1 MIKVLNLRKFE
12 NKHKIIEEPHFMA
25 NNGLD
30 PLGMNYVEFSLLLQL
45 PLDWKNYIHKK
56 FLTLEHPDTGGMRLC
71 LVRQYRT
78 MYKNRPRWGN
88 IARPG

>member
-45 PLDWKNYIHKK
+45 PLD
-56 FLTLEHPDTGGMRLC
+56 
-71 LVRQYRT
+71 
-78 MYKNRPRWGN
+78 
-88 IARPG
+88 